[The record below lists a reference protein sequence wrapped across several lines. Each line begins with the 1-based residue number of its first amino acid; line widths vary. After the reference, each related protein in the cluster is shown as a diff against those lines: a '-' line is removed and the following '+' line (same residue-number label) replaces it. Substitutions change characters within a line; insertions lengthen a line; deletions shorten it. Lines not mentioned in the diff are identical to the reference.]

1 MAFKEENGDAE
12 QIPEEIA
19 EQMAITEQ
27 IPIIDDNYKKKDKKE
42 TESEKD
48 NKEIE
53 LLSKDTIGVPEKSKE
68 EIQVHTEEFCCNVEL
83 VLKTEFNGEKETTE
97 ENTGSIEDLLS
108 DMIATL
114 SLESVDQVEESNWKT
129 RDQIEES
136 FSESRDQVEESN
148 CEWDQVIK
156 CDQIAESFED
166 LEVLKESN
174 SSLASSKQS
183 VSDEV
188 ELSASNTSL
197 NSPAPITPASSTKE
211 LSPNPYLSPEFQ
223 DGRQFRSR
231 RKLRIQL

>member
-1 MAFKEENGDAE
+1 MAAKEENGDEEQIDEEIDE
-12 QIPEEIA
+12 QIPITEEI
-19 EQMAITEQ
+19 AITEQ
-27 IPIIDDNYKKKDKKE
+27 IPIADDNYKMEDKKE
-42 TESEKD
+42 IESEKD
-48 NKEIE
+48 
-53 LLSKDTIGVPEKSKE
+53 TIVSEESKE
-68 EIQVHTEEFCCNVEL
+68 GNQVQTEEFSGNVEG
-83 VLKTEFNGEKETTE
+83 VLKEFNGEKETAE

-114 SLESVDQVEESNWKT
+114 ALESVDQVEESNWKS

-136 FSESRDQVEESN
+136 FWESRDQVEESN

-166 LEVLKESN
+166 LEVLKESTF
-174 SSLASSKQS
+174 SLASSKQS
-183 VSDEV
+183 VSDEA
-188 ELSASNTSL
+188 ELSASNNSL
-197 NSPAPITPASSTKE
+197 DSPATVTPASSTKE